1 MRQIISLAGRS
12 DRLTLANE
20 PALVCREAQV
30 EQSFHYWRGESGQ
43 RYLHTVFPLIDCPL
57 MAAVNYILVYCDAD
71 GVRRPLDVGRTTG
84 ASESLNLARLRRRA
98 ALMGAN
104 EVHLH
109 FMAETAAERQ
119 RVEADVAARQL
130 GRVVVSRELIPA
142 NDGAEMVCA

>member
-1 MRQIISLAGRS
+1 MRQFISLAGRS

-30 EQSFHYWRGESGQ
+30 EQSFHYWRGDSGQ

-109 FMAETAAERQ
+109 FMVETAAERQ

-130 GRVVVSRELIPA
+130 GRVVVSREFIPA

>member
-1 MRQIISLAGRS
+1 
-12 DRLTLANE
+12 
-20 PALVCREAQV
+20 
-30 EQSFHYWRGESGQ
+30 
-43 RYLHTVFPLIDCPL
+43 
-57 MAAVNYILVYCDAD
+57 MAAANYILVYCDAD

-109 FMAETAAERQ
+109 FIAETAAERQ

-130 GRVVVSRELIPA
+130 GRVAVSREFVPA